1 MTSIFMCRE
10 SFLFLFGGNMIGE
23 YFIIT
28 NNPLVMEKLADGHN
42 VIYLDVSYEEVLLE
56 VRNRIHQ
63 GAQLLSHPLSG
74 SVKPGETPY
83 KSVLVSKSGGRTDME
98 SLEIIEKAIET
109 CRKFPIRW
117 KGFKEEVLEDFKL
130 IDFTLISSAV
140 SSADA

>member
-1 MTSIFMCRE
+1 
-10 SFLFLFGGNMIGE
+10 
-23 YFIIT
+23 
-28 NNPLVMEKLADGHN
+28 HN

-83 KSVLVSKSGGRTDME
+83 KSVLVSKTKGKTDIE

-117 KGFKEEVLEDFKL
+117 KDFKDEVIEDFKL
-130 IDFTLISSAV
+130 VDYTLISSAV
-140 SSADA
+140 DSADA

>member
-1 MTSIFMCRE
+1 MR
-10 SFLFLFGGNMIGE
+10 GE

-83 KSVLVSKSGGRTDME
+83 KSVLVSKTKGKTDIE

-109 CRKFPIRW
+109 CTKFPIKW
-117 KGFKEEVLEDFKL
+117 KDFKDEVIEDFKL
-130 IDFTLISSAV
+130 IDYTLISSAV
-140 SSADA
+140 DSADA